1 MLAMRN
7 NTYSILVDKGEREF
21 MGDPLDSEIRKM
33 SGLLSKKQKTF
44 DSVMNISRDMIR
56 LAGESITMLH
66 NDERGAALKKIK
78 DIGAKARAM
87 QKIDS
92 EFRYNSLQAYQEYAE
107 AFCFYSIKTRRKLPK
122 LSEVGVPYE
131 AYLLGLMDTVGELK
145 REVLE
150 SLRSN
155 DIKTAEWYLEV
166 MKKIY
171 DSTRSV
177 RFAEAV
183 LSGFR
188 RKQDVARIQ
197 IEGAGSE
204 ILSAR
209 HSRRA

>member
-1 MLAMRN
+1 MS
-7 NTYSILVDKGEREF
+7 SILEGRALTGDFMKGNAIAS
-21 MGDPLDSEIRKM
+21 DVVKISA
-33 SGLLSKKQKTF
+33 LLSKKQKTF
-44 DSVMNISRDMIR
+44 DRVMSLSHDMVR

-66 NDERGAALKKIK
+66 NNEKGPALKKIK
-78 DIGAKARAM
+78 DIGAKAKAM

-107 AFCFYSIKTRRKLPK
+107 ALCFYWIKTKRRLPK
-122 LSEVGVPYE
+122 ISDVKVPYE
-131 AYLLGLMDTVGELK
+131 GYLLGLMDVVGELK

-150 SLRSN
+150 SLRDN
-155 DIKTAEWYLEV
+155 DITTAEWYLEM
-166 MKKIY
+166 MKGIY
-171 DSTRSV
+171 DSTRGI

-183 LSGFR
+183 LGGFR
-188 RKQDVARIQ
+188 KKQDVARIQ